1 MAKKKLTY
9 EQASER
15 LEQIVSRLE
24 DSGITLEESVNLY
37 KEGMEMALLCK
48 EKLEAAQNAVYELKK
63 DFDGDFYLK
72 PFNREEAEE

>member
-24 DSGITLEESVNLY
+24 DSGVTLEESVNLY
-37 KEGMEMALLCK
+37 KEGMEMALLGI
-48 EKLEAAQNAVYELKK
+48 EKLGADQNAIYELKK
-63 DFDGDFYLK
+63 DFDGGCYLK
-72 PFNREEAEE
+72 PFRREEAEE